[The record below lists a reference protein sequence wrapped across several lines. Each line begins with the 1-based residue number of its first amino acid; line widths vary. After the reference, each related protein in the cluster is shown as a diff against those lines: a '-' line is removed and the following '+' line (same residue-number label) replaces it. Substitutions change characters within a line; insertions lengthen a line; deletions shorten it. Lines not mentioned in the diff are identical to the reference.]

1 MTLVIDVAD
10 ALPAGY
16 SPTLPP
22 VELLPF
28 VTPVMFGVV
37 MVGAVKVCPFSCAAL
52 IATLQLKPALVV
64 HSKAALAPLQLGIAN
79 ALGEALALD
88 AFVTTVLAAILD
100 IPERGTVAH
109 PGADD
114 APVET
119 MVCPLE
125 EPAGFS
131 SWTGTVVAALPYVAI
146 ASIKKQTIFFIILS
160 PRNAVKNSASEWCR
174 SPDCNTSK
182 RESRVKDDH
191 IPASSKRNRFDVVG
205 KWRRES

>member
-1 MTLVIDVAD
+1 MIPESTSDTVVPTAGTNWIFPHTSQSPAVNVTPAHWVGVTLVIDVAD

-28 VTPVMFGVV
+28 VTPVIFGVV
-37 MVGAVKVCPFSCAAL
+37 IVGELKVCPFSCEAL

-64 HSKAALAPLQLGIAN
+64 HSRAELAPLQLGIAN

-88 AFVTTVLAAILD
+88 AFVTTVLPAILD
-100 IPERGTVAH
+100 SPERGTVAH

-119 MVCPLE
+119 IVCPLE

-131 SWTGTVVAALPYVAI
+131 S
-146 ASIKKQTIFFIILS
+146 
-160 PRNAVKNSASEWCR
+160 
-174 SPDCNTSK
+174 
-182 RESRVKDDH
+182 
-191 IPASSKRNRFDVVG
+191 
-205 KWRRES
+205 